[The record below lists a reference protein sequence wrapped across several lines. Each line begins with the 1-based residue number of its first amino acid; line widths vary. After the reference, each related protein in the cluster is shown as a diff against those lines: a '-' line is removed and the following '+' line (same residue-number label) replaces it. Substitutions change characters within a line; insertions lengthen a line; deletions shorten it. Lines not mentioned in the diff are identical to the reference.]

1 MCWRPALAR
10 SGLGLRLVAVTGAYC
25 RRHRRRCLKVCK
37 CKQSKICPWLFY
49 GSELM
54 NVANE
59 QKSKREKE
67 KSS

>member
-25 RRHRRRCLKVCK
+25 RCRRRLKVCK
-37 CKQSKICPWLFY
+37 CKQSKICPRLFY